1 MSLYQEKILDGI
13 GKGHSILLPNQLARV
28 SSVYN
33 TVPARYKLVGSVSG
47 VGKTSF
53 VDDTEILKPFEYI
66 RKNKSDIHYETLY
79 YSMERQ
85 ARYKLAKWSSWK
97 IFQDTKLRINP
108 DVILEQHPTRKLDK
122 KEYQLVKQIRP
133 WMDELLE
140 MVDLRDGQQSVSTI
154 ANDIKRLRLKLGTW
168 FTTDEKQMYENGK
181 PTGLRFKGDVIKT
194 KRGDVPIVNFQ
205 HKGKFYQLKQN
216 DKLYIY
222 NNPKTIVNIVADHIG
237 KTKIDSYG
245 TKKLAIDAL
254 DSVMAD
260 ARDSFSFNPI
270 LISQFNRSLS
280 DINRLKYSKGNLE
293 PMYED
298 FKDSGNTVESADLVL
313 SLFNPYKYNSYDEG
327 GMYKGYDILH
337 GTLAPSGSQRFRSL
351 HVLKNSFGIDNVTFG
366 LLFMGETMHFETL
379 PRPDETTKL
388 REIYKKIA
396 QG

>member
-1 MSLYQEKILDGI
+1 MSLYKEKLLDEI
-13 GKGHSILLPNQLARV
+13 SKGNPVLLPNQLARV
-28 SSVYN
+28 GSVYN

-53 VDDTEILKPFEYI
+53 VDDTEVLKPFDYI
-66 RKNKSDIHYETLY
+66 KRNDIDIHYETLY

-85 ARYKLAKWSSWK
+85 MRYKLAKWSSWK
-97 IFQDTKLRINP
+97 IFQDTRLRLHS
-108 DVILEQHPTRKLDK
+108 DVILGYHPSRKLS
-122 KEYQLVKQIRP
+122 KEEHELVKKVEP

-168 FTTDEKQMYENGK
+168 FTTDEKQLYENGK
-181 PTGLRFKGDVIKT
+181 PTGLRFKGDIIKT

-205 HKGKFYQLKQN
+205 HKGKSYQLKQN

-222 NNPKTIVNIVADHIG
+222 NNPRTIVNIVVDHIG
-237 KTKIDSYG
+237 KTKVDSYG

-254 DSVMAD
+254 DEVMAD

-313 SLFNPYKYNSYDEG
+313 SLFNPYKYNSYDES
-327 GMYKGYDILH
+327 GMYKGYDILQ
-337 GTLAPSGSQRFRSL
+337 GTLAPNGSQRFRSL

-366 LLFMGETMHFETL
+366 LLFMGETMYFETL
-379 PRPDETTKL
+379 PKPDETTKL
-388 REIYKKIA
+388 RKIYKLIS